1 MHPKLIISLLLSALA
16 LIFILQNVTV
26 VEVRFLFW
34 SLAMSRALWMLLLLA
49 IGVIV
54 GWLLHS
60 YAQHRPR

>member
-1 MHPKLIISLLLSALA
+1 MHPKLIISLLLSAFA